1 MVAHLDGMFAFVIQ
15 EGPHVFAARD
25 PIGIKPLYYGP
36 QGGAPM
42 RAYVFVNVAPEKSVD
57 VVRRL
62 REIAGVDSAEACWGL
77 PDIIALVEVGNLQ
90 TLQEFIL
97 KEVQKIPGVTQTDT
111 RIIWEV

>member
-1 MVAHLDGMFAFVIQ
+1 
-15 EGPHVFAARD
+15 
-25 PIGIKPLYYGP
+25 
-36 QGGAPM
+36 M

-62 REIAGVDSAEACWGL
+62 REIEGVDSAEACWGL